1 MGYKVPDLKQDLK
14 DAIYD
19 YFNTHG
25 HKVSQG
31 GIVLTD
37 ELCDDFAEDLCD
49 RVDQKFEKLAKG
61 KE

>member
-1 MGYKVPDLKQDLK
+1 MGYKIPDLKQDLK

-25 HKVSQG
+25 HRLSQG

-37 ELCDDFAEDLCD
+37 ELCDDFVEDLCD
-49 RVDQKFEKLAKG
+49 RVDQKFEK
-61 KE
+61 

>member
-1 MGYKVPDLKQDLK
+1 MGYKIPDLKQDLK

-25 HKVSQG
+25 HRLSQG

-37 ELCDDFAEDLCD
+37 ELVMIPLKILCVS
-49 RVDQKFEKLAKG
+49 RSKFEKIEG
-61 KE
+61 